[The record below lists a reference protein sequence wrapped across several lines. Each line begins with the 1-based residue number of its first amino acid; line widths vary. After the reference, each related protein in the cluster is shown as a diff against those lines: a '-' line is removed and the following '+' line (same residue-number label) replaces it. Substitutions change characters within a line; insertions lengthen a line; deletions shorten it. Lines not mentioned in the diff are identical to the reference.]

1 MSLFGGLFASA
12 SQAPSSSLFSTVGNK
27 FAAQPAAPPAD
38 TQDAGGSGK
47 KRRKS
52 AAAAAAGV
60 PAVGTDAAAGQQPR
74 KKQRKEAVAAQP
86 LDKQEQKQKQ
96 KQQRQEQATGA
107 AEAAAAASGA
117 AATAAGASSKV
128 CSAKGKTKQKAAAAP
143 AAPAASAPDTA
154 PAAAPAA
161 VPASAAAPAAK
172 PDPDAPDERLPRTLF
187 VGNLPATVSRKALT
201 QLFSPC
207 GPVESV
213 RLRSLPLKKGADPEK
228 PSKVPRRGA
237 IASGAIDPDHSA
249 HAYVVFAQE
258 EAVEAALALN
268 MTQFKGHHIRV
279 DRATAKAAKGAVQF
293 DPQRSLFVGNLA
305 LDVED
310 EELIQLF
317 GVAEVEAVRVVRDAK
332 SGEGKGVAFV
342 LFRTQEGSK
351 AAMKQRGVELKNR
364 PLRITRVK
372 RTDGAGG
379 GGKQAWQ
386 QGQAASGGGGGGG
399 GESKPAKKRKSGGK
413 RPAVAARKQ
422 VARQKQAHQRQ

>member
-12 SQAPSSSLFSTVGNK
+12 PQAPSSSLFSTVGNK
-27 FAAQPAAPPAD
+27 FAAQQPAAPPAD

-60 PAVGTDAAAGQQPR
+60 PAVSTDAAAGQQPR
-74 KKQRKEAVAAQP
+74 KKQRKEAIVAQP
-86 LDKQEQKQKQ
+86 LDKQKQKQKQ
-96 KQQRQEQATGA
+96 KRERQEQATGA
-107 AEAAAAASGA
+107 AEAAAASGTA
-117 AATAAGASSKV
+117 AAAAAL
-128 CSAKGKTKQKAAAAP
+128 SAKGKTKQKAATAA
-143 AAPAASAPDTA
+143 AASAAPTPD
-154 PAAAPAA
+154 AAPSAA
-161 VPASAAAPAAK
+161 PHPTAAPAAK
-172 PDPDAPDERLPRTLF
+172 PDLEAPDERLPRTLF

-213 RLRSLPLKKGADPEK
+213 RLRSLPLKKGPDPEK

-351 AAMKQRGVELKNR
+351 AAMKQRGVELKSR

-372 RTDGAGG
+372 RTDGASG

-399 GESKPAKKRKSGGK
+399 GDSKPAKKRKSGGK

-422 VARQKQAHQRQ
+422 VARQKQGHQRQ